1 MSGETA
7 KEGVF
12 VDASVW
18 IAASG
23 SPSGGSSLVLEICEG
38 RRFYALCSQRVLQ
51 EAQTNILAELPVE
64 ALVRFYRLLAA
75 VEPGIVSPVAP
86 DEEVQYG
93 GIIAEK
99 DAHVVAAA
107 VRGGAAYR
115 EFGSQA
121 SRQPAVRGQACPFRS
136 FSQVSL
142 SVGFSVVLFG
152 CPLTADVGLGA

>member
-12 VDASVW
+12 IDASVW

-23 SPSGGSSLVLEICEG
+23 SPSGGSSLVLEICGG
-38 RRFYALCSQRVLQ
+38 RHFYALCSQRVLQ
-51 EAQTNILAELPVE
+51 EAQTNMRAKLPVE

-107 VRGGAAYR
+107 VRGGAAYLVTLDR
-115 EFGSQA
+115 KHLA
-121 SRQPAVRGQACPFRS
+121 NAAVRGAGLPIQILVPGEFIN
-136 FSQVSL
+136 L
-142 SVGFSVVLFG
+142 VLH
-152 CPLTADVGLGA
+152 

>member
-12 VDASVW
+12 IDASVW
-18 IAASG
+18 IAAVG
-23 SPSGGSSLVLEICEG
+23 LAGGWFGARAGNLRG

-51 EAQTNILAELPVE
+51 EAQTNIRAKLPVE

-75 VEPGIVSPVAP
+75 AEPGIVSPVAP

-107 VRGGAAYR
+107 VRGGAAYLVTLDR
-115 EFGSQA
+115 KHLANAETRRAGLPFQILLPGEFIN
-121 SRQPAVRGQACPFRS
+121 
-136 FSQVSL
+136 L
-142 SVGFSVVLFG
+142 VLH
-152 CPLTADVGLGA
+152 

>member
-12 VDASVW
+12 IDASVW
-18 IAASG
+18 IAAVG
-23 SPSGGSSLVLEICEG
+23 SPAGGSALVLEICGG

-51 EAQTNILAELPVE
+51 EAQTNIRAKLPVE

-75 VEPGIVSPVAP
+75 AEPGIVSPVAP

-107 VRGGAAYR
+107 VRGGAAYLVTLDR
-115 EFGSQA
+115 KHLA
-121 SRQPAVRGQACPFRS
+121 NADVRGAGLPIQILLPGEFIN
-136 FSQVSL
+136 L
-142 SVGFSVVLFG
+142 VLH
-152 CPLTADVGLGA
+152 

>member
-1 MSGETA
+1 VSGEIA

-12 VDASVW
+12 IDASVW

-38 RRFYALCSQRVLQ
+38 RRFCALCSQRVLQ
-51 EAQTNILAELPVE
+51 EAQTNIRAKLPVE

-75 VEPGIVSPVAP
+75 AELGIVSPVVP

-107 VRGGAAYR
+107 VRGAAYLVTLDR
-115 EFGSQA
+115 KHLANDETRKAGLPFQILLPGEF
-121 SRQPAVRGQACPFRS
+121 VN
-136 FSQVSL
+136 L
-142 SVGFSVVLFG
+142 VLH
-152 CPLTADVGLGA
+152 